1 MKRGAA
7 LALAFVLGITLGLLT
22 PLQLNKEQKI
32 ASEKPSF
39 DTGVI
44 IPALSISVYDKD
56 GRLIRSFTKVGDL
69 PTKNFLKWLMHT
81 WWYYT
86 SSINIVNGTWT
97 SDDGSSVF
105 PSTGATHGGY
115 YSNVGGVSSITLK
128 VALGNGT
135 TAPTIDDYALESEVD
150 EAPVTYYVFD
160 ANSTHMWI
168 EVKATYTATSP
179 INITEIGLFGYMYS
193 GSATSPPH
201 RWFLL
206 FRDVI
211 SQISLDVDQTLEVRY
226 YIYVKYG

>member
-44 IPALSISVYDKD
+44 IPALSISVYNKD

-81 WWYYT
+81 WWSSA
-86 SSINIVNGTWT
+86 SSIQINNGTWT
-97 SDDGSSVF
+97 AEDGSTGTPYS
-105 PSTGATHGGY
+105 GATHGAV
-115 YSNVGGVSSITLK
+115 SVTVAGVSDISLK

-135 TAPTIDDYALESEVD
+135 TSPTIDDYALENKLV
-150 EAPVTYYVFD
+150 EAPVTWYAFD

-179 INITEIGLFGYMYS
+179 INITEIGLLGIMTDAI
-193 GSATSPPH
+193 GTSDV
-201 RWFLL
+201 WLLL
-206 FRDVI
+206 FRDVVP
-211 SQISLDVDQTLEVRY
+211 QISLDVDQTLEVRY
-226 YIYVKYG
+226 YVYVRYG